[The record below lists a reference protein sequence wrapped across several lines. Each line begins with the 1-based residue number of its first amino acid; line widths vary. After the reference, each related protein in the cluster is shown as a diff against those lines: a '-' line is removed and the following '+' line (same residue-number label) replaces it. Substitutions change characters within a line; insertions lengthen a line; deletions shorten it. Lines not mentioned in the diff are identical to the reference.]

1 MNEQMNNEILLK
13 AMMAEDQMSAIKIYC
28 EETAKYDSQ
37 LKNALSDPTKS
48 FDKCWSYI
56 MGKAKQHLQSQSGH
70 VMPNVV
76 FGWAIHYFI
85 EPDEMLEKEVG
96 KIQSLT
102 KKSVKVSK
110 TKQPVKKIDVK
121 NETKNQKE
129 HNASFERMSIFDFM
143 NESEAVDDEYID
155 EEDDE

>member
-1 MNEQMNNEILLK
+1 MNEQINNEILLK

-28 EETAKYDSQ
+28 EETAKSDLQ
-37 LKNALSDPTKS
+37 LKNALDDPTKS
-48 FDKCWSYI
+48 YDKCWSYI

-85 EPDEMLEKEVG
+85 EPDDIIEKEVG
-96 KIQSLT
+96 KIQSTTQKL
-102 KKSVKVSK
+102 VKTSQA
-110 TKQPVKKIDVK
+110 KQSVKKIDDK
-121 NETKNQKE
+121 NNTKNQKE
-129 HNASFERMSIFDFM
+129 NNASFERMSIFDFM
-143 NESEAVDDEYID
+143 NESETVDDEYTD